1 MAMTINGQFSQG
13 ADNLTTIMNRHQT
26 EMGKSLEKVSTGKKI
41 NHAGDDS
48 SGNAISEKMLAQI
61 RGLDQSQENTQSAY
75 SLLKV
80 ADAAITSI
88 VDIVRAMKTKALEA
102 ANDSLSA
109 EDRLAVA
116 NEINQLKDQVASSAL
131 VTHNGRYLLNGDYG
145 TISEAA
151 TYDTDSTDTTT
162 TDSTDTDATTDS
174 TDSSTS
180 TSSSNH
186 LSFSDFSWEGENHL
200 YFQIGPNRN
209 DGVITHLM
217 NLTENYIFKDV
228 TIDVSSVSAASKTA
242 RTLDKALTRALY
254 QQTEIGSLQERLDF
268 TSENLQLVSNETT
281 NALSTIQDADMAKEM
296 TNYVKNNVLMQA
308 TQAMMAQANTT
319 LASFIDLIKPQ

>member
-48 SGNAISEKMLAQI
+48 AGKAISDKMLAQI

-162 TDSTDTDATTDS
+162 TDSTDTDATTD
-174 TDSSTS
+174 STS

>member
-102 ANDSLSA
+102 ANDSL
-109 EDRLAVA
+109 
-116 NEINQLKDQVASSAL
+116 
-131 VTHNGRYLLNGDYG
+131 
-145 TISEAA
+145 
-151 TYDTDSTDTTT
+151 
-162 TDSTDTDATTDS
+162 
-174 TDSSTS
+174 
-180 TSSSNH
+180 
-186 LSFSDFSWEGENHL
+186 
-200 YFQIGPNRN
+200 
-209 DGVITHLM
+209 
-217 NLTENYIFKDV
+217 
-228 TIDVSSVSAASKTA
+228 
-242 RTLDKALTRALY
+242 
-254 QQTEIGSLQERLDF
+254 
-268 TSENLQLVSNETT
+268 
-281 NALSTIQDADMAKEM
+281 
-296 TNYVKNNVLMQA
+296 
-308 TQAMMAQANTT
+308 
-319 LASFIDLIKPQ
+319 

>member
-48 SGNAISEKMLAQI
+48 AGKAISDKMLAQI

-174 TDSSTS
+174 TS

-228 TIDVSSVSAASKTA
+228 TIDVSTVSAASKTA